1 MTNVFVFVSIF
12 LTESNRNESDV
23 ARIDS
28 RYTEKKKDFDLPLS
42 LSLVLSRKEA
52 ATKAAEELDRK
63 RLLRPFSAV
72 KSMSAKQVSLVTGS
86 LAIVRQCL

>member
-1 MTNVFVFVSIF
+1 MLYHAHTSTYV
-12 LTESNRNESDV
+12 DV
-23 ARIDS
+23 KIP
-28 RYTEKKKDFDLPLS
+28 KKKENDFDLS
-42 LSLVLSRKEA
+42 LSLSRSSRVFLFFLLLFRKEA